1 MAGLK
6 LDARAAAHRG
16 RPGQAPVL
24 VRKRSAAAR
33 RDARVGWLL
42 ISPAAVLVFAFV
54 LVPLGFAVYISLTNW
69 PLVGPYHFIGLEN
82 YTNLASNTV
91 FIHALVYTVM
101 YTAIVTPPILVLGYL
116 LALLVRSRRR
126 GAVVFRTLFF
136 IPFVVGITTES
147 YMLVLELQP
156 NSGAVDYILSTLRLA
171 SASTPWL
178 VNTALITLAAS
189 LLVVWFA
196 SGLDMVI
203 LMAGMQGI
211 PLEVYEAAS
220 VDGASWWD
228 KEVRVTLP
236 LLRRPIALCLIITV
250 IGSFLTFNQFYVL
263 SQGGPGTSTDT
274 VVMWLYQTAFVQL
287 HLGAATAMAFVVI
300 LVVGILSLGQ
310 FMILRRDATR

>member
-1 MAGLK
+1 MTDLQV
-6 LDARAAAHRG
+6 DAAAEIRQEK
-16 RPGQAPVL
+16 PSINLVP
-24 VRKRSAAAR
+24 VRKRTAAAR
-33 RDARVGWLL
+33 RDARTGWLL
-42 ISPAAVLVFAFV
+42 VTPAAVLVFAFV

-69 PLVGPYHFIGLEN
+69 PLIGPYHFTGLAN
-82 YTNLASNTV
+82 YTGLVNNAV
-91 FIHALVYTVM
+91 FSHALVYTVM

-116 LALLVRSRRR
+116 LALLVRSKRP

-156 NSGAVDYILSTLRLA
+156 NSGSVDYILSALGLA

-178 VNTALITLAAS
+178 VNTTLITLAAS

-211 PLEVYEAAS
+211 PQDVYEAAS
-220 VDGASWWD
+220 VDGASRWD

-300 LVVGILSLGQ
+300 LVVGVLSVGQ
-310 FMILRRDATR
+310 FMILRRDATQ